1 MKDGAVYNIVR
12 EKPKGGPDNPL
23 TFDEVTAKFRGCMGS
38 ADRKIPAE
46 NADKIIELV
55 KNLETL
61 EDSRE
66 LTALLTWEA

>member
-1 MKDGAVYNIVR
+1 
-12 EKPKGGPDNPL
+12 
-23 TFDEVTAKFRGCMGS
+23 MGS